1 VSARI
6 LKDTASPR
14 TPAPK
19 RLAYRRV
26 LVPVAGKESEQA
38 VTVACQLAAE
48 HGASVLALAVIEVA
62 AELPLDAHMVDEE
75 AEAKRLLAATQA
87 IGDLYGVN
95 VVPRTIR
102 ARAAGVAI
110 VEEAIRAQA
119 EIVVVRASRKERFGR
134 RARIFGK
141 TVDYVLKHA
150 PCRVMITA
158 PPPSP

>member
-1 VSARI
+1 VSADV
-6 LKDTASPR
+6 LKETSR
-14 TPAPK
+14 TPPVEG
-19 RLAYRRV
+19 LAYRRI
-26 LVPVAGKESEQA
+26 LVPVAGEESEQA
-38 VTVACQLAAE
+38 IAVACQLAAE
-48 HGASVLALAVIEVA
+48 HGASVLALTVIEVR
-62 AELPLDAHMVDEE
+62 AELPLDAHMIDEE
-75 AEAKRLLAATQA
+75 VEAKRLLAATQA

-95 VVPRTIR
+95 VVPRTVR

-110 VEEAIRAQA
+110 VEEAIAAEA
-119 EIVVVRASRKERFGR
+119 EIVVVRAARKERFGR